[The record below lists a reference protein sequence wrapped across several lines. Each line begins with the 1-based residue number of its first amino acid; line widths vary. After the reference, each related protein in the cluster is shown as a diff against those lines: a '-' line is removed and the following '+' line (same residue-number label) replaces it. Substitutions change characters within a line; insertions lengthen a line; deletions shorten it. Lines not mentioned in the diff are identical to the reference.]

1 MMGGY
6 NMMGGMG
13 GPGML
18 LMGMLWIGVIA
29 LIVWGLMSM
38 FRAQQ
43 RASEPDAQE
52 ILKRRYARG
61 EISREEFEQART
73 TLR

>member
-18 LMGMLWIGVIA
+18 LMGLLWIGVIA

-43 RASEPDAQE
+43 RASEADAQE
-52 ILKRRYARG
+52 ILRRRYARG
-61 EISREEFEQART
+61 EISREEFEQARA

>member
-6 NMMGGMG
+6 NMIGGMG
-13 GPGML
+13 WLGML
-18 LMGMLWIGVIA
+18 LMVLLWIGVIA

-43 RASEPDAQE
+43 RVSEPDAQE

-61 EISREEFEQART
+61 EISREEFEQARA

>member
-13 GPGML
+13 GGML
-18 LMGMLWIGVIA
+18 LIAVFWIAVIA
-29 LIVWGLMSM
+29 LIFWGLISIS
-38 FRAQQ
+38 RIQ
-43 RASEPDAQE
+43 RSVSEPDAQE

-61 EISREEFEQART
+61 EISREEFEQARVA
-73 TLR
+73 LR